1 MNIPWRWVFVALIL
15 FGAWQYFDN
24 RSIKVSPGALVQ
36 ENPVQT
42 DVRGN
47 VIYPQ
52 GKYTLEALAN
62 FEIKARV
69 LSKELYHLDRG
80 ADLVPV
86 DLALGWGVMSD
97 SAVLEKLSISQG
109 GRFYHYRWDN
119 EPPIPPNDIVRHSAN
134 MHLIPTTPE
143 IASQIKKV
151 RPGQVVRITGQLVEA
166 RDTNGGHW
174 RSSLTRE
181 DSGNGAC
188 ELIRVVKFEVR

>member
-1 MNIPWRWVFVALIL
+1 MNIPWLWVFIALIL
-15 FGAWQYFDN
+15 FGAWNFFDN
-24 RSIKVSPGALVQ
+24 RSIKVSPGALVE

-47 VIYPQ
+47 VTYPQ

-97 SAVLEKLSISQG
+97 SAVLEKLSITQG
-109 GRFYHYRWDN
+109 GRFYHYR
-119 EPPIPPNDIVRHSAN
+119 
-134 MHLIPTTPE
+134 
-143 IASQIKKV
+143 
-151 RPGQVVRITGQLVEA
+151 
-166 RDTNGGHW
+166 
-174 RSSLTRE
+174 
-181 DSGNGAC
+181 
-188 ELIRVVKFEVR
+188 

>member
-1 MNIPWRWVFVALIL
+1 MNIPWLWVFIALIL

-24 RSIKVSPGALVQ
+24 RSIKASPGALVK

-143 IASQIKKV
+143 IESQIKKV
-151 RPGQVVRITGQLVEA
+151 RPGQVVHITGQLVEA

-188 ELIRVVKFEVR
+188 ELIRVVKFEVQ

>member
-1 MNIPWRWVFVALIL
+1 MNTPWLWVFIVLIL
-15 FGAWQYFDN
+15 FGAWNFFDN
-24 RSIKVSPGALVQ
+24 RSIKVSPGALVKD
-36 ENPVQT
+36 NPVQT
-42 DVRGN
+42 DIRGN
-47 VIYPQ
+47 ITYSQ

-97 SAVLEKLSISQG
+97 SAVLEKLSITQG
-109 GRFYHYRWDN
+109 GRFYRYRWEN
-119 EPPIPPNDIVRHSAN
+119 EPPIPPQDIVRHSAN

-143 IASQIKKV
+143 IESQIKKV
-151 RPGQVVRITGQLVEA
+151 RPGQVVHITGQLVEA
-166 RDTNGGHW
+166 RDGSGGYW

-188 ELIRVVKFEVR
+188 ELIRVVKFEAH

>member
-1 MNIPWRWVFVALIL
+1 MNIPWLWFFIALII
-15 FGAWQYFDN
+15 FGAWNFFDN

-47 VIYPQ
+47 VTYPQ

-97 SAVLEKLSISQG
+97 SAVLEKLSITQD
-109 GRFYHYRWDN
+109 GRFYRYRWDN

-143 IASQIKKV
+143 IESQIKKV
-151 RPGQVVRITGQLVEA
+151 RPGQVVHINGQLVEA
-166 RDTNGGHW
+166 RDGSGGYW

-188 ELIRVVKFEVR
+188 ELIRVVKFEAR

>member
-1 MNIPWRWVFVALIL
+1 MNIPWLWIFIALIL
-15 FGAWQYFDN
+15 FGAWNYFDN
-24 RSIKVSPGALVQ
+24 RSIKVSPGALVK

-42 DVRGN
+42 DVRGK
-47 VIYPQ
+47 VTYPQ

-97 SAVLEKLSISQG
+97 SAVLEKLSITQG
-109 GRFYHYRWDN
+109 GRFYRYRWDN
-119 EPPIPPNDIVRHSAN
+119 EPPIPPDDIVRHSAN

-143 IASQIKKV
+143 IESQIKKV
-151 RPGQVVRITGQLVEA
+151 RPGQVVHITGQLVEA
-166 RDTNGGHW
+166 RDGSGGYW

-188 ELIRVVKFEVR
+188 ELIRVLTFEAH

>member
-1 MNIPWRWVFVALIL
+1 MNIPWLWVFIALIL

-24 RSIKVSPGALVQ
+24 RSIKASPGALVK

-143 IASQIKKV
+143 IESQIKKV
-151 RPGQVVRITGQLVEA
+151 RPGQVVHITGQLVEA